1 MIDKLSHG
9 FINSVYHFNDYTLNE
24 LICKLAQKM
33 DEVITQSNESFNYLE
48 WLKGQGLSD
57 EVIKIL
63 IEWKENGTFDKI
75 INNQLFNKLNNTIN
89 EVSTQMEHIAN
100 NTYGYVS
107 LKKYE
112 YLVENDDWT
121 LALQTAINENNKI
134 TVHKDISTSSPVLLK
149 NNVIIDFN
157 NYVITNIKTSVF
169 INFNGNIFS
178 QGFELNN
185 LNLRGDTN
193 TNQTIPHLI
202 PHQDI
207 NKHLFIDCPYDVSS
221 YSDSNTGL
229 TITHNYNR
237 LENARCGL
245 HFKNC
250 NNFKLNNIYVEGFD
264 IGYHFRGGSMI
275 TLNNLKGS
283 WNKIG
288 LRTNSDPYNP
298 GGNKITTVN
307 ANNLSFSYNYINCE
321 FLELQDSIF
330 NVINSDRSSLAIYT
344 ANCIGNTFIKMYEE
358 ANYDAWLDEGAFGD
372 KNVIKDSYFYWINDK
387 GKLKLQRGKWLLKDL
402 RGKCKID
409 VTSAVVECTIDNI
422 NTEYEVITP
431 TLDPTCYFKDNKNYD
446 LLYKDPY
453 FLLNGYAIDASSGIA
468 SLVYEN
474 DETGAKNILVARGTG
489 TGLNFEGI
497 RILLPSINIPNN
509 EYVRVEF
516 DYKLV
521 GEPIVPFGVK
531 IGSDLLV
538 GSTIPPSD
546 NWTKYK
552 GVVKTLSNVEIS
564 HAYGHGGFT
573 GELEIKN
580 LYIYIGDDKITHKNL
595 LAPSDCT
602 CSVRPTKGLYD
613 GYKIFDKNINKEII
627 YVNNKWV
634 DVSGQDV

>member
-1 MIDKLSHG
+1 MIDKFSDE
-9 FINSVYHFNDYTLNE
+9 FIDLVYKFNDFTLNE

-33 DEVITQSNESFNYLE
+33 DEVIIQSNESFNYLD
-48 WLKGQGLSD
+48 WLKNQGLPD
-57 EVIKIL
+57 EVIKIML
-63 IEWKENGTFDKI
+63 EWKESGTLDSI
-75 INNQLFNKLNNTIN
+75 INERLFNELSTRLDTIVNNTD
-89 EVSTQMEHIAN
+89 S
-100 NTYGYVS
+100 YVS
-107 LKKYE
+107 LKKYK

-134 TVHKDISTSSPVLLK
+134 IVHKDISTSAPILLK
-149 NNVIIDFN
+149 DNVIIDFN
-157 NYVITNIKTSVF
+157 NYTITNLKTSVF
-169 INFNGNIFS
+169 INFNDNNFS

-221 YSDSNTGL
+221 YSDEDNTGL
-229 TITHNYNR
+229 TISHNYNR
-237 LENARCGL
+237 TENARCGL
-245 HFKNC
+245 HFINC

-264 IGYHFRGGSMI
+264 IGYHFRGGSII

-288 LRTNSDPYNP
+288 LRTNSDPNNP
-298 GGNKITTVN
+298 SGNKLTTVN
-307 ANNLSFSYNYINCE
+307 ANNLSFSFNYINCE

-330 NVINSDRSSLAIYT
+330 NIINLERSSLPIYT

-358 ANYDAWLDEGAFGD
+358 ANYDAWLDEGPYGD
-372 KNVIKDSYFYWINDK
+372 RNIIKESYFYWINDK
-387 GKLKLQRGKWLLKDL
+387 GRLKLQRGKWILKDL
-402 RGKCKID
+402 RGKWKID
-409 VTSAVVECTIDNI
+409 VTSTAVECTIDDI

-431 TLDPTCYFKDNKNYD
+431 KLESTCYFKDNKNYD

-453 FLLNGYAIDASSGIA
+453 FLLNGYAIDSSTGIA
-468 SLVYEN
+468 SLTYED
-474 DETGAKNILVARGTG
+474 DESGAKNILVARGTG
-489 TGLNFEGI
+489 SGLDFKGI
-497 RILLPSINIPNN
+497 RILLPIINIPYN

-538 GSTIPPSD
+538 GSPIAPSN

-552 GVVKTLSNVEIS
+552 GIVKTPSNVEIT
-564 HAYGHGGFT
+564 HAYGHGGFS
-573 GELEIKN
+573 GKLEIKN